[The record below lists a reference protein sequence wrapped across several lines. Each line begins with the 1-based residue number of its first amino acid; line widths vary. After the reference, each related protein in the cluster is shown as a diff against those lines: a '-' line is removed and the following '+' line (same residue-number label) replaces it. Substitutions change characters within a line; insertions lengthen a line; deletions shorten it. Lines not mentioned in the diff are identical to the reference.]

1 MNNFLLD
8 TAPAGEAGAV
18 GGLMTFL
25 PIIIMI
31 LVFYFLIMRPQKKQE
46 KQVAAMRNNLQV
58 GDEVTTIG
66 GIIGRIT
73 HIKDDVVTIETGADR
88 NKIRFRKSAINTVDK
103 KFGEEKAPKGG
114 YKVKKADKKAE
125 TPIEEAPVKE
135 DYKLN

>member
-1 MNNFLLD
+1 MNNFLLEGNS
-8 TAPAGEAGAV
+8 TG
-18 GGLMTFL
+18 MTEMLVTFG
-25 PIIIMI
+25 PIVLMI

-46 KQVAAMRNNLQV
+46 KEIASMRNNLAV

-88 NKIRFRKSAINTVDK
+88 NKIRFRKSAIQTVDK

-114 YKVKKADKKAE
+114 YKVKKADKKADE
-125 TPIEEAPVKE
+125 KAEKVIEEAPLKE
-135 DYKLN
+135 DK